1 MSLDAS
7 ASESPGMPNGGST
20 AYRSRMHAAVF
31 APLEE
36 EGKAALIERRIA
48 HGISAGVLRD
58 GERLPAENDLAA
70 SFGVALVTVRDALGA
85 LRDRGLIL
93 TRRGRGGG
101 SFVTV
106 SPWESARANERRL
119 AAMPQVAIH
128 DLGIHYRMVTTGCA
142 ELAAERATAAELEV
156 LVEILQT
163 SRDLPGSDWRRTAT
177 DVQLELA
184 ALSQSA
190 RLTRLHLA
198 VQAEFVPL
206 LSLQDADAAARHRN
220 HDVLLRQIEATAS
233 RDAARVRAV
242 VAESVDL
249 SVVWLITRRRELLAG
264 DREHLDVGV
273 GRHWDEWV
281 GASRRTR

>member
-7 ASESPGMPNGGST
+7 ASEPSGISHGGS
-20 AYRSRMHAAVF
+20 AYYSRMHSAVF

-48 HGISAGVLRD
+48 HGITAGVLRN

-106 SPWESARANERRL
+106 SPWESTRANERRL

-128 DLGIHYRMVTTGCA
+128 DLGLHYRMVTTGCA
-142 ELAAERATAAELEV
+142 ELAAERATAAELQV
-156 LVEILQT
+156 LVEILNAAEE
-163 SRDLPGSDWRRTAT
+163 LPSSEWRRKVT
-177 DVQLELA
+177 DIQLELA
-184 ALSQSA
+184 SLSRSA
-190 RLTRLHLA
+190 RLTRLHLS

-206 LSLQDADAAARHRN
+206 LSLQDADVEARRRN
-220 HDVLLRQIEATAS
+220 HAVLRRQIAVTEARDARGCAAWWPTAS
-233 RDAARVRAV
+233 
-242 VAESVDL
+242 
-249 SVVWLITRRRELLAG
+249 T
-264 DREHLDVGV
+264 
-273 GRHWDEWV
+273 
-281 GASRRTR
+281 SRSCG